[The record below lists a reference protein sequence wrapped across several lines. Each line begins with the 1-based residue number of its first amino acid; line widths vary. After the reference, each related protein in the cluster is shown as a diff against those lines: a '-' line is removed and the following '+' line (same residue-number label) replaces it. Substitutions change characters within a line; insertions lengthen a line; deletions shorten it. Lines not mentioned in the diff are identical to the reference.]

1 MTAPPPMRFWTLDR
15 VADALVARATG
26 ALPRGASALSGIST
40 DTRAIQ
46 PGNCFVALAGDRFDA
61 HDFLDQAVDAGAAA
75 LVVSR
80 APRPGMLTIP
90 VYVVDDTLLALG
102 DLARYRRRAWGK
114 RVVGVAGSNG
124 KTSTK
129 ELLAGALGAVFAVHA
144 TRGNLNNRIGV
155 PLTLLGTP
163 DAADVAIIE
172 LGTSI
177 PGEIAMLRAIAEP
190 DIAVVTSI
198 AEEHLEG
205 FGSLEGV
212 LREESAAV
220 EGVACAVIP
229 AHEHAL
235 ETIARRT
242 AQRVI
247 TAGLDAGDV
256 HASSWQLADDGS
268 GIAVVEGVTVR
279 SPLRGV
285 HNVRNMVLAI
295 AVARE
300 LGVSVADAARGI
312 ARLTPPSMRSSW
324 ERIGGSLVIND
335 AYNSNPGSAR
345 AALEMLAAA
354 PGAVKVA
361 VLGTMRELG
370 DSAPRCH
377 DEVAQAAVASDAT
390 VIAGLGEF
398 ADAFA
403 RVAPHDARVVT
414 ASDVDELWCALEP
427 RLIPGATI
435 LLKASRGVRLERI
448 LPHLTSWA
456 TSSADS
462 GIGSGPDSRTPS
474 TC

>member
-1 MTAPPPMRFWTLDR
+1 VSTMNDAPFWTLDR
-15 VADALVARATG
+15 VAQALEARATG
-26 ALPRGASALSGIST
+26 DLPRGPSGLTGIST
-40 DTRAIQ
+40 DTRAIA
-46 PGNCFVALAGDRFDA
+46 PGNCFLALAGERFDA
-61 HDFLDQAVDAGAAA
+61 HDFLDQAVASGAAA

-80 APRPGMLTIP
+80 APRAGTLTIP
-90 VYVVDDTLLALG
+90 VYVVDDTLVALG
-102 DLARYRRRAWGK
+102 DLARYRRRAWAR

-129 ELLAGALGAVFAVHA
+129 ELLAGALGSTFTVHA

-155 PLTLLGTP
+155 PLTLLAIP

-177 PGEIAMLRAIAEP
+177 PGEIAMLRSIAEP

-212 LREESAAV
+212 LREESDAV
-220 EGVACAVIP
+220 RDVACAIIP
-229 AHEHAL
+229 SHEHAL
-235 ETIARRT
+235 EAIARRT
-242 AQRVI
+242 ARSVV

-256 HASSWQLADDGS
+256 HASSWHLADDGS
-268 GIAVVEGVTVR
+268 GVAVVDGVTVH

-285 HNVRNMVLAI
+285 HNVRNMLLAI
-295 AVARE
+295 AVAHE
-300 LGVSVADAARGI
+300 LGVSTEDAARGI

-324 ERIGGSLVIND
+324 ERMGDSLVIND
-335 AYNSNPGSAR
+335 AYNSNPGSAL

-354 PGAVKVA
+354 PGDVKVA

-370 DSAPRCH
+370 DSAQRCH
-377 DEVAQAAVASDAT
+377 DDVARAAIASDAR
-390 VIAGLGEF
+390 VIAGLGDF

-403 RVAPHDARVVT
+403 RVAPDDPRVVT
-414 ASDVDELWCALEP
+414 AQDVDELWRVLEP
-427 RLIPGATI
+427 RLVPGATI

-456 TSSADS
+456 TSASDS
-462 GIGSGPDSRTPS
+462 HTDSRSPS
-474 TC
+474 AC